1 MSCSTFLLTRK
12 SFLLSWGALWLSV
25 SGTTSTLQNP
35 STCLES
41 GQTFFLTAA
50 AAWLLPF
57 SPAVQP
63 HCDVTLT
70 KCATDLGALSF
81 WKVHDPLWYY
91 MAGNSSH
98 LFLPFLTLY
107 WSSVVWALSYLGCG
121 NGLLQQ
127 QPLWIGWV
135 FFHWHCIVLFREV
148 LAPALDLLGFS
159 ACFFSY
165 MWWRHMITLHCKG
178 YLVFLKAQCD
188 TLPGPVSLGTGLCHE
203 SPCALRVLPR
213 CRLELEW
220 CSVPWSLV
228 QLWPVELWA

>member
-165 MWWRHMITLHCKG
+165 IWWRHMITLHCKG
-178 YLVFLKAQCD
+178 YLVFSKLSVTPCQ
-188 TLPGPVSLGTGLCHE
+188 VLC
-203 SPCALRVLPR
+203 L
-213 CRLELEW
+213 
-220 CSVPWSLV
+220 
-228 QLWPVELWA
+228 